1 MRQSRSA
8 NNRTEVSLSLPLTV
22 AGGAPFVERN
32 IILFLT
38 FSVILTTLVVQGL
51 SLGLSKALLAI
62 VVWMYDVDLGIPI
75 PNY

>member
-1 MRQSRSA
+1 
-8 NNRTEVSLSLPLTV
+8 LPLTV